1 MLSLSLT
8 LLAVA
13 AAAVASPHAPRWD
26 DLQVKHA
33 WKTIPANWASEGAAP
48 EGTTIDLR
56 IALKPHQEDA
66 LVKAL
71 YEVSDPEH
79 ERYGAH
85 LTKGEIAS
93 LVAPHPDTHS
103 LVSAWLSHHEI
114 PESSISVTGAGDWL
128 LLSSVPV
135 PKADALLGAKYE
147 VYRHTA
153 SNDTQLRTL
162 GYSLPAALHAH
173 IAVVAPTT
181 YFSTARPMRATSRKS
196 PKPAPLQDDAA
207 LRADIAKLVADGQ
220 LATVPSSCRQTIT
233 PACLRALYN
242 TTTYVPKAAAT
253 NKLGIAGYLEEF
265 ASFADLQT
273 FYRRFRSDAVGGNFT
288 VVQVNGGGNNQNDPG
303 LEANLDIQYA
313 GSISFPTPNI
323 YYSTGGS
330 PPFKPDD
337 NTPTNTNEPYLDWLD
352 FLLSQSTIPQTISTS
367 YGDDEQTVP
376 PDYAQSVCTLFAQL
390 GAQGVS
396 LLFSSGDSGV
406 GGGDCELND
415 GSGKT
420 QFLPNFP
427 ASCPFVTT
435 VGGTT
440 SVNPEVTASL
450 SGGGFSNYFARPSYQ
465 NASVSTFLT
474 QLGTKFAGRFNT
486 SGRAYPD
493 VAAQAESFEIVV
505 GGGVELVDGTS
516 CASPTFA
523 AVISL
528 LNDFLL
534 SQNKPPLG
542 FLNPLL
548 YSKGAAGLNDITSGS
563 NPGCG
568 TTGFTAGKG
577 WDPVTGLGTP
587 DFGKLQSIVGA

>member
-1 MLSLSLT
+1 
-8 LLAVA
+8 
-13 AAAVASPHAPRWD
+13 
-26 DLQVKHA
+26 
-33 WKTIPANWASEGAAP
+33 
-48 EGTTIDLR
+48 
-56 IALKPHQEDA
+56 
-66 LVKAL
+66 
-71 YEVSDPEH
+71 
-79 ERYGAH
+79 
-85 LTKGEIAS
+85 
-93 LVAPHPDTHS
+93 
-103 LVSAWLSHHEI
+103 
-114 PESSISVTGAGDWL
+114 
-128 LLSSVPV
+128 
-135 PKADALLGAKYE
+135 
-147 VYRHTA
+147 
-153 SNDTQLRTL
+153 
-162 GYSLPAALHAH
+162 
-173 IAVVAPTT
+173 
-181 YFSTARPMRATSRKS
+181 
-196 PKPAPLQDDAA
+196 
-207 LRADIAKLVADGQ
+207 
-220 LATVPSSCRQTIT
+220 RQTIT

-242 TTTYVPKAAAT
+242 TTTYVPKATAT
-253 NKLGIAGYLEEF
+253 NKLGIAGYLEQF

-330 PPFKPDD
+330 PPFTPDD
-337 NTPTNTNEPYLDWLD
+337 NTPTNTNEPYLDWVD
-352 FLLSQSTIPQTISTS
+352 FLLNQTTIPQTISTS
-367 YGDDEQTVP
+367 YGDDEQT
-376 PDYAQSVCTLFAQL
+376 L

-465 NASVSTFLT
+465 NTAVSTFLT

-486 SGRAYPD
+486 TGRAYPD

-505 GGGVELVDGTS
+505 DGGVELVDGTS
-516 CASPTFA
+516 CSSPTFA

-548 YSKGAAGLNDITSGS
+548 YSTGTAGLNDITSGS